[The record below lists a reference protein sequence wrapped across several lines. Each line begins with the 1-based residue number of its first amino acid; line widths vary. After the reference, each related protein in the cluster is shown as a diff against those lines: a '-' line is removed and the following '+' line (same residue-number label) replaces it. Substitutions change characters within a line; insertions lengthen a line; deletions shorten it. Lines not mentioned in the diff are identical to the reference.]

1 MRKSI
6 VLVGLMLVSAVMFA
20 QRKVDPM
27 ERAAKQA
34 EKMKTE
40 LSLDDVQYKAIKAI
54 NEEYAE
60 KQTRIMKDSAVAK
73 EAKRSQLKSL
83 HQEKKTAVDKVLTDE
98 QRSKW
103 TTHQSARQKK
113 GRAHMARHN
122 GDHAQ
127 RMQKNL
133 SLSDDQTSKIKAI
146 DKEFAEKF
154 RALRSDSAIARE
166 EARAK
171 AKQLREEYISKTK
184 AVLTEEQFKAWQEQK
199 ADRKRRK
206 S

>member
-6 VLVGLMLVSAVMFA
+6 VLVGLMLVSAATLA

-60 KQTRIMKDSAVAK
+60 KQSRIMKDSVLAK
-73 EAKRSQLKSL
+73 EAKRNQLKSL

-98 QRSKW
+98 QKSKW
-103 TTHQSARQKK
+103 AAHHSARQKK
-113 GRAHMARHN
+113 GQAHMARHN
-122 GDHAQ
+122 GEHAQ

-166 EARAK
+166 EVRAK

-184 AVLTEEQFKAWQEQK
+184 SVLTEEQFKVWQEQK
-199 ADRKRRK
+199 VDRKRRK